1 MQLIFLRIVFP
12 FNKKYIIIYRDHIK
26 NKRFKIRQRITN
38 YINTIRTYNKIAGI
52 TRITRRY
59 FAINGFDGV
68 ITSIGILLGNYIIK
82 VSEPKNVLIAGFAVI
97 ISLGVSG
104 VWSAYNSEAAERKKE
119 LDDLSESTL
128 YGFEETVILRAQRFA
143 TIVLSAVNGFSPVV
157 TAFIPLVPFFFA
169 KSIPI
174 EYCYWSGFGL
184 AFFILFGMGIFL
196 GKVSRTNLVLSGIK
210 MLLAGGF
217 VVGLSL
223 LLTLMD

>member
-1 MQLIFLRIVFP
+1 ML
-12 FNKKYIIIYRDHIK
+12 
-26 NKRFKIRQRITN
+26 KIRERIIN
-38 YINTIRTYNKIAGI
+38 YINTVRTYNKIAGI

-68 ITSIGILLGNYIIK
+68 ITSIGILLGNYIIR
-82 VSEPKNVLIAGFAVI
+82 VTEAKNVIIAGMAII

-104 VWSAYNSEAAERKKE
+104 VWSAYNSEVAERKKE

-128 YGFEETVILRAQRFA
+128 YGFEETVVSRAQRFA
-143 TIVLSAVNGFSPVV
+143 AIMLSAVNGFSPVI
-157 TAFIPLVPFFFA
+157 TAFIPLSPFLFSRF
-169 KSIPI
+169 IPI

-184 AFFILFGMGIFL
+184 AFLILFGMGLFL
-196 GKVSRTNLVLSGIK
+196 GRVSRTNLVLSGIK